1 MATRTADPA
10 AIRAAMFD
18 DGVVVVPDV
27 VDEKLRAAA
36 LRAINTEVRGR
47 GGRRGER
54 RESARARDGGGLD
67 DEGGLIRADK
77 RCCFLRSS
85 PPHTRTLA
93 NANSLSSARGSRRRR
108 RSGSRTACS
117 SRR

>member
-36 LRAINTEVRGR
+36 LRAINPEVRGR
-47 GGRRGER
+47 GGREGE
-54 RESARARDGGGLD
+54 AGGGLD
-67 DEGGLIRADK
+67 DEGRADK
-77 RCCFLRSS
+77 
-85 PPHTRTLA
+85 
-93 NANSLSSARGSRRRR
+93 G
-108 RSGSRTACS
+108 
-117 SRR
+117 

>member
-36 LRAINTEVRGR
+36 LRAINTVVRGR
-47 GGRRGER
+47 GGREGE
-54 RESARARDGGGLD
+54 AGGGLD
-67 DEGGLIRADK
+67 DEGRADK
-77 RCCFLRSS
+77 
-85 PPHTRTLA
+85 
-93 NANSLSSARGSRRRR
+93 G
-108 RSGSRTACS
+108 
-117 SRR
+117 

>member
-47 GGRRGER
+47 GGREGEQG
-54 RESARARDGGGLD
+54 RADDERDGGGLD
-67 DEGGLIRADK
+67 DEGGLNK
-77 RCCFLRSS
+77 
-85 PPHTRTLA
+85 
-93 NANSLSSARGSRRRR
+93 G
-108 RSGSRTACS
+108 
-117 SRR
+117 

>member
-47 GGRRGER
+47 GGREGE
-54 RESARARDGGGLD
+54 AGGGLD
-67 DEGGLIRADK
+67 DEGRADK
-77 RCCFLRSS
+77 
-85 PPHTRTLA
+85 
-93 NANSLSSARGSRRRR
+93 G
-108 RSGSRTACS
+108 
-117 SRR
+117 